1 MGILSNPQQRQKIVD
16 TIAKYNNKICFL
28 CYVAGVAW
36 FLALAYPPMNAKNYF
51 SENALL
57 PGLVENEF
65 YSSADIKTYIEEYR
79 AELKKDAR
87 KVPREWVYEKLR
99 SIGLDTYIHN
109 YSIRYPLGITKD
121 KMVPGQNVYGI
132 LRAPRAASNEA
143 LVMSSPLR
151 AKESD
156 LTSTTGGIAV
166 MLAIARF
173 FRQKTYWAKDIIFLF
188 TDHEQIG
195 IQAWLDGY
203 HDIEAEYIQ
212 PGELMGHSGQIQ
224 AALNLEIPAG
234 NILSYNVKIEGL
246 NGQLPN
252 LDFFN
257 LVVRLC
263 KREGVDVTLHK
274 QNDPFLWNTLPG
286 YRSSLS
292 NMMQMMW
299 TQASGISSGNHG
311 LFLRYHI
318 EALTLEGI
326 AAKKGQ
332 LRGLEKAGRV
342 IEGVFR
348 SLNNLLERFHQSFF
362 FYILPTTSNYISIGI
377 YMPPFGLIC
386 AAGLIKAIALW
397 VALSAREDENKEITK
412 KEETDDEQD
421 DTKESTDKENTGEER
436 ENSLAEDIKDKSKD
450 EEELLRRLKETLG
463 EEDVGSLN
471 PDKQQQLQDLLDDV
485 AEPPTGLLSIL
496 PLILISMLMGVLS
509 YTGPE
514 FITSVAPPIRM
525 KIDDVIAFGLMALF
539 TASLLFPRMVGRKSD
554 HAKNLAFDWELL
566 KSLALIFQS
575 LVLFSISLMN
585 ISLAF
590 FLAVVLVP
598 VTVIVHPT
606 HSRMLNL
613 IQKAVVFL
621 ISPASMVLAAAMIS
635 CIGEKSTFLGM
646 MGLSWDT
653 TKHGLLLTIIDNY
666 FFSSWM
672 YPFFSLLILP
682 NWLFFWG
689 IIHCQLPKSTS

>member
-16 TIAKYNNKICFL
+16 IIAKYNNALCFV

-36 FLALAYPPMNAKNYF
+36 FLALAYPPMSASNYF

-65 YSSADIKTYIEEYR
+65 FSSADIKANIDDYR
-79 AELKKDAR
+79 SQLKKDKR
-87 KVPREWVYEKLR
+87 KVPREWVYEKLQ
-99 SIGLDTYIHN
+99 SLGLDTYLHN

-121 KMVPGQNVYGI
+121 KTVPGQNVYAI

-156 LTSTTGGIAV
+156 LTPTTGGIAV
-166 MLAIARF
+166 MLALAKF

-203 HDIEAEYIQ
+203 HDIKADYIQ
-212 PGELMGHSGQIQ
+212 PGELMGRSGQIQ

-234 NILSYNVKIEGL
+234 NIQNFNVKIEGL

-274 QNDPFLWNTLPG
+274 QADPYLWNTLEG
-286 YRSSLS
+286 YQSSLS

-318 EALTLEGI
+318 EALTLEGV
-326 AAKKGQ
+326 APKKGQ
-332 LRGLEKAGRV
+332 PRGHERSGRI

-362 FYILPTTSNYISIGI
+362 FYILPTTSTYVSIGV

-386 AAGLIKAIALW
+386 AAGLIKISFTLLLAIRISSDKIGDNTAK
-397 VALSAREDENKEITK
+397 N
-412 KEETDDEQD
+412 
-421 DTKESTDKENTGEER
+421 DKEKT
-436 ENSLAEDIKDKSKD
+436 KSKT
-450 EEELLRRLKETLG
+450 EKEAEELLRSLKEGLGG
-463 EEDVGSLN
+463 EEGLN
-471 PDKQQQLQDLLDDV
+471 ADKQQQLQDLLDDA
-485 AEPPTGLLSIL
+485 AESPTGLLSIL
-496 PLILISMLMGVLS
+496 PLILISVLMGLLS

-525 KIDDVIAFGLMALF
+525 KIDDVITFGLMALF
-539 TASLLFPRMVGRKSD
+539 TASLLFPRMVGR
-554 HAKNLAFDWELL
+554 
-566 KSLALIFQS
+566 
-575 LVLFSISLMN
+575 LM
-585 ISLAF
+585 
-590 FLAVVLVP
+590 
-598 VTVIVHPT
+598 
-606 HSRMLNL
+606 NL
-613 IQKAVVFL
+613 IQKAVVL
-621 ISPASMVLAAAMIS
+621 LVSPASMVLAAAMIS
-635 CIGEKSTFLGM
+635 CVGEKSSFLEM

-672 YPFFSLLILP
+672 YPFFSLLVLP

-689 IIHCQLPKSTS
+689 IVHCQLPKLTV

>member
-1 MGILSNPQQRQKIVD
+1 MGILSDPQKRQKIVAV
-16 TIAKYNNKICFL
+16 IANYNNKLCFV

-65 YSSADIKTYIEEYR
+65 YSSADIKAYIDEYK
-79 AELKKDAR
+79 AQLKKDVR
-87 KVPREWVYEKLR
+87 KVPREWVYDQLR
-99 SIGLDTYIHN
+99 SLGLDTYIQN

-121 KMVPGQNVYGI
+121 KTVPGQNVYAI
-132 LRAPRAASNEA
+132 LRAPRASSNEA

-151 AKESD
+151 SKESD

-166 MLAIARF
+166 MLAMARF
-173 FRQKTYWAKDIIFLF
+173 FRQKTYWAKDIIFLL

-203 HDIEAEYIQ
+203 HDIKADYIQ
-212 PGELMGHSGQIQ
+212 PGELMGRSGQIQ
-224 AALNLEIPAG
+224 AALNLEIPHG
-234 NILSYNVKIEGL
+234 NIQKYNIKIEGL

-263 KREGVDVTLHK
+263 KREGVEATLHK
-274 QNDPFLWNTLPG
+274 QSDPYLWDTLQG
-286 YRSSLS
+286 YQSSLS

-318 EALTLEGI
+318 EALTIEGI
-326 AAKKGQ
+326 ASKKGQ
-332 LRGLEKAGRV
+332 SRGHEQAGRV

-362 FYILPTTSNYISIGI
+362 FYILPTTSTYISIGI

-397 VALSAREDENKEITK
+397 VSLIDRDSKLQETEDKDTSEEKDNGDNETKEESENKGDSQ
-412 KEETDDEQD
+412 EEEEGD
-421 DTKESTDKENTGEER
+421 SEER
-436 ENSLAEDIKDKSKD
+436 MK
-450 EEELLRRLKETLG
+450 EELLRSLKE
-463 EEDVGSLN
+463 SLEGGDTSGLDA
-471 PDKQQQLQDLLDDV
+471 DKQQQLQDLLEDV

-496 PLILISMLMGVLS
+496 PLILISLLMGILS

-525 KIDDVIAFGLMALF
+525 KIDDVITFGLMALF
-539 TASLLFPRMVGRKSD
+539 TASLLFPRMIGRKSE

-566 KSLALIFQS
+566 KSLALIFQA
-575 LVLFSISLMN
+575 LILFSISLMN

-590 FLAVVLVP
+590 FLSVILVP
-598 VTVIVHPT
+598 VTVIVQPT
-606 HSRMLNL
+606 HSRFINL
-613 IQKAVVFL
+613 IQKAVVL
-621 ISPASMVLAAAMIS
+621 LVSPASMVLAAATIS
-635 CIGEKSTFLGM
+635 CIGEKSSFLELA
-646 MGLSWDT
+646 GLSWDT
-653 TKHGLLLTIIDNY
+653 TKHGLLLTVIDNY

-672 YPFFSLLILP
+672 YPFFSLLVLP

-689 IIHCQLPKSTS
+689 IVHCQLPKPTV

>member
-16 TIAKYNNKICFL
+16 IIAKYNNALCFV

-36 FLALAYPPMNAKNYF
+36 FLALAYPPMSASNYF

-65 YSSADIKTYIEEYR
+65 FSSADIKANIDDYR
-79 AELKKDAR
+79 SQLKKDKR
-87 KVPREWVYEKLR
+87 KVPREWVYEKLQ
-99 SIGLDTYIHN
+99 SLGLDTYLHN

-121 KMVPGQNVYGI
+121 KTVPGQNVYAI

-156 LTSTTGGIAV
+156 LTPTTGGIAV
-166 MLAIARF
+166 MLALAKF

-203 HDIEAEYIQ
+203 HDIKADYIQ
-212 PGELMGHSGQIQ
+212 PGELMGRSGQIQ

-234 NILSYNVKIEGL
+234 NIQNFNVKIEGL

-274 QNDPFLWNTLPG
+274 QADPYLWNTLEG
-286 YRSSLS
+286 YQSSLS

-318 EALTLEGI
+318 EALTLEGV
-326 AAKKGQ
+326 APKKGQ
-332 LRGLEKAGRV
+332 PRGHERSGRI

-362 FYILPTTSNYISIGI
+362 FYILPTTSTYVSIGV

-397 VALSAREDENKEITK
+397 VALTARDNESKETTEEAEDGDGKTKETTD
-412 KEETDDEQD
+412 EESSQETEDDELASGD
-421 DTKESTDKENTGEER
+421 NTAKNDKEKT
-436 ENSLAEDIKDKSKD
+436 KSKT
-450 EEELLRRLKETLG
+450 EKEAEELLRSLKEGLGG
-463 EEDVGSLN
+463 EEGLN
-471 PDKQQQLQDLLDDV
+471 ADKQQQLQDLLDDA
-485 AEPPTGLLSIL
+485 AESPTGLLSIL
-496 PLILISMLMGVLS
+496 PLILISVLMGLLS

-525 KIDDVIAFGLMALF
+525 KIDDVITFGLMALF
-539 TASLLFPRMVGRKSD
+539 TASLLFPRMVGRFVSSP
-554 HAKNLAFDWELL
+554 
-566 KSLALIFQS
+566 SLSCVGTIG
-575 LVLFSISLMN
+575 
-585 ISLAF
+585 
-590 FLAVVLVP
+590 P
-598 VTVIVHPT
+598 HHIVHPT
-606 HSRMLNL
+606 HSRLMNL
-613 IQKAVVFL
+613 IQKAVVL
-621 ISPASMVLAAAMIS
+621 LVSPASMVLAAAMIS
-635 CIGEKSTFLGM
+635 CVGEKSSFLEM

-672 YPFFSLLILP
+672 YPFFSLLVLP

-689 IIHCQLPKSTS
+689 IVHCQLPKLTV

>member
-16 TIAKYNNKICFL
+16 VIAKYNNKLCFA
-28 CYVAGVAW
+28 CYVAGVVW

-65 YSSADIKTYIEEYR
+65 YSSVDIKAYIDDYR
-79 AELKKDAR
+79 AQLKKDAR
-87 KVPREWVYEKLR
+87 KVPREWVYDQLR
-99 SIGLDTYIHN
+99 SLGLDTYIQN

-121 KMVPGQNVYGI
+121 KTVPGQNVYAI

-166 MLAIARF
+166 MLAMARF
-173 FRQKTYWAKDIIFLF
+173 FRQKTYWAKDIIFLL

-203 HDIEAEYIQ
+203 HDIKADYIQ
-212 PGELMGHSGQIQ
+212 PGELMGRSGQIQ
-224 AALNLEIPAG
+224 AALNLEIPDG
-234 NILSYNVKIEGL
+234 NIKKFNIKIEGL

-263 KREGVDVTLHK
+263 KREGVEVTLHK
-274 QNDPFLWNTLPG
+274 QSDPYLWDTVEG
-286 YRSSLS
+286 FQSSLS

-318 EALTLEGI
+318 EALTLEGVTP
-326 AAKKGQ
+326 KKGQ
-332 LRGLEKAGRV
+332 PRGHEQAGRI

-362 FYILPTTSNYISIGI
+362 FYILPTTSTYVSIGI

-397 VALSAREDENKEITK
+397 IALTARENKLKEI
-412 KEETDDEQD
+412 EEKNSPNETEEGDPE
-421 DTKESTDKENTGEER
+421 TKES
-436 ENSLAEDIKDKSKD
+436 SQEDEDESSKDKDDEKRKM
-450 EEELLRRLKETLG
+450 EEELLKNLKESLG
-463 EEDVGSLN
+463 GGDTSSLDA
-471 PDKQQQLQDLLDDV
+471 DKQQQLQDLLDDV

-525 KIDDVIAFGLMALF
+525 KIDDVITFGLMALF
-539 TASLLFPRMVGRKSD
+539 TASLLFPRMIGRKSE

-575 LVLFSISLMN
+575 LILFSMSLMN

-590 FLAVVLVP
+590 FLAVILIP
-598 VTVIVHPT
+598 ITVIVHPT
-606 HSRMLNL
+606 QSRVINL
-613 IQKAVVFL
+613 IQKAIVLLV
-621 ISPASMVLAAAMIS
+621 SPASIVLAAAMIS
-635 CIGEKSTFLGM
+635 CIGEKSSFLEM
-646 MGLSWDT
+646 LGLSWDT
-653 TKHGLLLTIIDNY
+653 TKHGLLLTVIDNY

-689 IIHCQLPKSTS
+689 IIHCQLPKSEA